1 MILNVRGGL
10 GMQVLETMVGYAK
23 AIERNEYVEA
33 IEISTGG
40 NVVDPVKHNFL
51 EPNLSLNV
59 PIRVSDSTLK
69 QNAWTKENF
78 ELLVKH
84 YDEVMKCFE
93 VKTEK
98 AFTGVLRVFHIR
110 GKDRQIISENT
121 YRELIEQFSR
131 QDPHTHRFYV
141 FSDDFDLAER
151 VISELDYQPLM
162 NTSLALQAANQD
174 WQSCVTAMEIMGPFS
189 TFTLSAWLMNPKIHY
204 TVLGPKYNDNMPFSR
219 ELYEMINILFKGIPG
234 NGNIRFD

>member
-40 NVVDPVKHNFL
+40 DVVDPVKHNFL
-51 EPNLSLNV
+51 GSVINVAV
-59 PIRVSDSTLK
+59 PIGTTNSKLK

-174 WQSCVTAMEIMGPFS
+174 WQ
-189 TFTLSAWLMNPKIHY
+189 
-204 TVLGPKYNDNMPFSR
+204 
-219 ELYEMINILFKGIPG
+219 
-234 NGNIRFD
+234 

>member
-40 NVVDPVKHNFL
+40 DVVDPVKHNFL
-51 EPNLSLNV
+51 GSVINVAV
-59 PIRVSDSTLK
+59 PIGTTNSKLK

-131 QDPHTHRFYV
+131 QDPHRFYV

-204 TVLGPKYNDNMPFSR
+204 TVLGPKYNDNMPIAR
-219 ELYEMINILFKGIPG
+219 EYYEMLNILFEGIPG

>member
-1 MILNVRGGL
+1 
-10 GMQVLETMVGYAK
+10 MQVLETMVGYAK

-40 NVVDPVKHNFL
+40 DVVDPVKHNFL
-51 EPNLSLNV
+51 GSVINVAV
-59 PIRVSDSTLK
+59 PIGTTNSKLK

-204 TVLGPKYNDNMPFSR
+204 TVLGPKYNDNMPIAR
-219 ELYEMINILFKGIPG
+219 EYYEMLNILFEGIPG

>member
-40 NVVDPVKHNFL
+40 DVVDPVKHNFL
-51 EPNLSLNV
+51 GSVINVAV
-59 PIRVSDSTLK
+59 PIGTTNSKLK

-131 QDPHTHRFYV
+131 QDPHRFYV

-204 TVLGPKYNDNMPFSR
+204 TVLGPKYNDNMPISR
-219 ELYEMINILFKGIPG
+219 EYYEMLNILFEGIPG